1 MTQEPEKLS
10 RKAEHF
16 ARKLASHNAA
26 AFREFGDALEQFGGG
41 AIDASKV
48 VKIAG
53 DLYFREV
60 ARMASEMI
68 GAFSEAWDWGLTR
81 STGEAG
87 VAGVGAPAAHETG
100 RAPTPQ
106 TK

>member
-1 MTQEPEKLS
+1 MTQEAEKPS

-16 ARKLASHNAA
+16 ARKLAAHNAA
-26 AFREFGDALEQFGGG
+26 AFREFGDALEQFGDG

-48 VKIAG
+48 VRIAG

-81 STGEAG
+81 SIGEARA
-87 VAGVGAPAAHETG
+87 AGASAHDVHETT
-100 RAPTPQ
+100 RAPTRHR
-106 TK
+106 K